1 MVVIRMKRIR
11 VGDRYKLD
19 GASQYGHTRGDDI
32 VRIESGDI
40 VTKAKDTL
48 SDKLHL
54 RSMYCING
62 KYVDI
67 SKSIIDRYFVKVD

>member
-19 GASQYGHTRGDDI
+19 GASQYGRTRGDDI